1 MWCTIASSWI
11 MLSMLYMLYIAGS
24 ASSSLAPHAY
34 SDGAGPSIDANA
46 SRRSMP
52 LGSGMLAPPASGDG
66 ASPRSVTCG
75 LRDPVHAFGA
85 GYFTDSAVP
94 HASGFGSRASH
105 DGVVPLSDTALFG
118 PSAPRIC

>member
-1 MWCTIASSWI
+1 MLVQLLVPWLLMLIA
-11 MLSMLYMLYIAGS
+11 MVQV
-24 ASSSLAPHAY
+24 LALTPTHQ
-34 SDGAGPSIDANA
+34 
-46 SRRSMP
+46 SMP
-52 LGSGMLAPPASGDG
+52 LGLECWPVSSAPSASGDG
-66 ASPRSVTCG
+66 ARPRSVTCG
-75 LRDPVHAFGA
+75 LRDPMHAFGV